1 MGFFDVSER
10 WAESYSGRIAVEE
23 SNGYRITYR
32 EMAEV
37 IRNHTGFYQ
46 DLQYDRIAVLGAAS
60 FAWFAHA
67 YSVLA
72 AGKTL
77 IAPDALLPVEDMVTL
92 LKYADTQVVY
102 TDEKDRKLAR
112 ALEQEN
118 IRYEVYPQH
127 IAERTAYDIENEDG
141 HIMFFTSGTSGRA
154 KGVVV
159 PFSALYANAFKV
171 REWLASGYEGKVYLP
186 MPTGHLYANFIAL
199 AFWNQGRTLCMGN
212 PRHIAEEIVY
222 FKPAVLSIVSSMAE
236 YLLQNGQQGEN
247 TKVITVA
254 GSRCERSLEEL
265 AAAQGIRMQNLY
277 GASETAG
284 AAAMSRIGDHVD
296 HLTAVE
302 GVSLFLEDGELVIS
316 NPDCM
321 TEYYKKPKE
330 TQEVLQKGCIYL
342 GDQAALHED
351 GTWNILGRRQDMIS
365 MKNGNKLYYQEMDEE
380 LSQIEAVREAC
391 VLYTDDRIIAVI
403 VANQEDQEQIRSRI
417 KVYNKKQPYYRK
429 IEDIWFRQDA
439 FPRTSMG
446 KLIRRNMI
454 EEYKEQRT

>member
-10 WAESYSGRIAVEE
+10 WAENYSGRIAVEE

-159 PFSALYANAFKV
+159 PFGALYANTFKV

-212 PRHIAEEIVY
+212 PRHIAEEIAY
-222 FKPAVLSIVSSMAE
+222 FRPAVLSIVSSMAE

-247 TKVITVA
+247 AKVITVA

-265 AAAQGIRMQNLY
+265 AAAQGIRMQ
-277 GASETAG
+277 
-284 AAAMSRIGDHVD
+284 R
-296 HLTAVE
+296 
-302 GVSLFLEDGELVIS
+302 
-316 NPDCM
+316 
-321 TEYYKKPKE
+321 
-330 TQEVLQKGCIYL
+330 
-342 GDQAALHED
+342 
-351 GTWNILGRRQDMIS
+351 
-365 MKNGNKLYYQEMDEE
+365 
-380 LSQIEAVREAC
+380 
-391 VLYTDDRIIAVI
+391 
-403 VANQEDQEQIRSRI
+403 
-417 KVYNKKQPYYRK
+417 
-429 IEDIWFRQDA
+429 
-439 FPRTSMG
+439 
-446 KLIRRNMI
+446 
-454 EEYKEQRT
+454 

>member
-1 MGFFDVSER
+1 
-10 WAESYSGRIAVEE
+10 
-23 SNGYRITYR
+23 
-32 EMAEV
+32 
-37 IRNHTGFYQ
+37 
-46 DLQYDRIAVLGAAS
+46 
-60 FAWFAHA
+60 
-67 YSVLA
+67 
-72 AGKTL
+72 
-77 IAPDALLPVEDMVTL
+77 
-92 LKYADTQVVY
+92 
-102 TDEKDRKLAR
+102 
-112 ALEQEN
+112 
-118 IRYEVYPQH
+118 
-127 IAERTAYDIENEDG
+127 
-141 HIMFFTSGTSGRA
+141 
-154 KGVVV
+154 
-159 PFSALYANAFKV
+159 
-171 REWLASGYEGKVYLP
+171 
-186 MPTGHLYANFIAL
+186 
-199 AFWNQGRTLCMGN
+199 MGN

-302 GVSLFLEDGELVIS
+302 GVSLFLEEGELVIS

-417 KVYNKKQPYYRK
+417 KVYNKKQSYYRK

-446 KLIRRNMI
+446 KMIRKNMI